1 MTTSALPTVPLSHT
15 AGKVRSVEVFP
26 LRIALSTPLHIAV
39 GPRRESV
46 DVLVVRVTT
55 EEGVVGL
62 GETQAWRRQASAET
76 LSGLVEAIQSHLA
89 PRLIGRSAFD
99 IAAISA
105 SLDDAL
111 HGRLYAKGPL
121 LDALLDIQGHLLN
134 LPVYALLG
142 GRARAD
148 IPVCCVLTLRDDPAR
163 TVEEALRFKQ
173 RGFTTYT
180 VKVGKN
186 VRQDVHNV
194 AAVREALGDDAS
206 LYVDANGS
214 LNFDDALRLL
224 HELAPYRIDGAE
236 QPLAHWDL
244 DGAAALAARSPVALL
259 LDESIGSTHDLFGA
273 TQRRAATGVQTKTA
287 KNGGAWHIR
296 QLWTLA
302 SAAGWRIRPGNH
314 PSTSLATLSVA
325 HLATAWGGPLLEGPF
340 AGGIDGELAGDV
352 VTQPVRL
359 QGNRLAL
366 DDRPGWGVELDP
378 DALERWRIA

>member
-1 MTTSALPTVPLSHT
+1 M
-15 AGKVRSVEVFP
+15 
-26 LRIALSTPLHIAV
+26 
-39 GPRRESV
+39 
-46 DVLVVRVTT
+46 
-55 EEGVVGL
+55 
-62 GETQAWRRQASAET
+62 
-76 LSGLVEAIQSHLA
+76 
-89 PRLIGRSAFD
+89 
-99 IAAISA
+99 
-105 SLDDAL
+105 
-111 HGRLYAKGPL
+111 
-121 LDALLDIQGHLLN
+121 
-134 LPVYALLG
+134 YALLG

-273 TQRRAATGVQTKTA
+273 TQRRAATGVQTKTC
-287 KNGGAWHIR
+287 
-296 QLWTLA
+296 LLYT
-302 SAAGWRIRPGNH
+302 S
-314 PSTSLATLSVA
+314 PS
-325 HLATAWGGPLLEGPF
+325 PR
-340 AGGIDGELAGDV
+340 D
-352 VTQPVRL
+352 
-359 QGNRLAL
+359 
-366 DDRPGWGVELDP
+366 
-378 DALERWRIA
+378 